1 MQGAHDGRQTAASA
15 NTARGIAVARSQCG
29 CGCYLAAHVDT
40 LHTTDAKSTCA
51 EAALSAACLAWPL
64 FAISFHSLA
73 RLFSIAKLCCAAG
86 PEAEPGIHQGD
97 DGGHAARARLPA
109 SRQACGRGF
118 WRVAVGAHV
127 GSARE
132 AGKVAR
138 VLGG

>member
-1 MQGAHDGRQTAASA
+1 M
-15 NTARGIAVARSQCG
+15 ARHNADA
-29 CGCYLAAHVDT
+29 GCYTAAHVDT
-40 LHTTDAKSTCA
+40 LHTMDARSTCA
-51 EAALSAACLAWPL
+51 EAALTAACPCMAPL
-64 FAISFHSLA
+64 CTSSFHSLA

-86 PEAEPGIHQGD
+86 PEAESGIHQGD

-109 SRQACGRGF
+109 SRQARGRGL